1 MAKNPDTHRQPEAL
15 AKFGESA
22 RDQNSGT
29 KRPGLFAN
37 EESAA
42 IPTDPKLKQDAAE
55 KVFREGVYHD
65 DEGADEAIK
74 KLPDRILKK

>member
-1 MAKNPDTHRQPEAL
+1 MAKNTDSHRQPEAL

-22 RDQNSGT
+22 RDQNSET

-37 EESAA
+37 TESAA
-42 IPTDPKLKQDAAE
+42 IPTDPNLKQDAAE
-55 KVFREGVYHD
+55 KVFREGVFHH